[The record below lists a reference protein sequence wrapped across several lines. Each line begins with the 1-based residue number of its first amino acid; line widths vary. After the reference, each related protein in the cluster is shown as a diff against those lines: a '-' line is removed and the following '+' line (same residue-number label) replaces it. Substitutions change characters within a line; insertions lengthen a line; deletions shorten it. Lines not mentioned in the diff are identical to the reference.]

1 MIYLL
6 LESALQSELDAHL
19 DDDERKK
26 GNRRNGL
33 SRKTLKTKEGTF
45 DLSTPRDRDGEFE
58 PQIVRKRETI
68 LAESL
73 ESKIITLYGLGMS
86 SGIYLSI

>member
-6 LESALQSELDAHL
+6 LESALQSEMDAHL

-33 SRKTLKTKEGTF
+33 SRKTLKTKEGTL

-73 ESKIITLYGLGMS
+73 ESKIIALYQS
-86 SGIYLSI
+86 E

>member
-6 LESALQSELDAHL
+6 LESALQSEMDAHL

-33 SRKTLKTKEGTF
+33 SRKTLKTKKGTF